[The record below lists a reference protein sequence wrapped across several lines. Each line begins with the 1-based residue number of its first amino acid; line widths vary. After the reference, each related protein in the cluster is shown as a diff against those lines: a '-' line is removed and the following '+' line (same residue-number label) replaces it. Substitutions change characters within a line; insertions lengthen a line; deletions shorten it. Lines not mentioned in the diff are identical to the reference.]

1 MHSLSCLLSVKRRHI
16 VSARVRP
23 IPPPLHPRKIP
34 YQAPWIPQQPLSV
47 KLFVYFCGKFYKM
60 AKKLVRFDWA
70 MKRLL
75 RNQANFDILEG
86 FLSELLHE
94 DFKIHQILESEGNKQ
109 TEDDKFNRVDI
120 LVENRKGELVIVEI
134 QNTREADYF
143 QRMLYGTAK
152 VIVEHIAEG
161 QPYSRV
167 KKVYSVNIVY
177 FDLGQ
182 GDDYVYHGTTSF
194 VGIHSNHELELS
206 EKQKELFK
214 KTSVSDLYPEYYV
227 IKTNRFNEV
236 AKDTLDEWIYF
247 LKTSEIKDEFT
258 AKGLKAAS
266 QKLDILK
273 LEPADRKEYDRYM
286 EAQRSD
292 ASFVET
298 VKLEITTA
306 VNEAL
311 KSRGEEIAENALRKG
326 ATIVFAAEITGLSI
340 QEVQEIAAK
349 LGPEATEL

>member
-1 MHSLSCLLSVKRRHI
+1 MGKFAEDFRGVSEQPVSLSL
-16 VSARVRP
+16 P
-23 IPPPLHPRKIP
+23 KIYP
-34 YQAPWIPQQPLSV
+34 
-47 KLFVYFCGKFYKM
+47 M

-75 RNQANFDILEG
+75 RNKANFDILEG
-86 FLSELLHE
+86 FLSELLRE
-94 DFKIHQILESEGNKQ
+94 DFQIKQILESEGNKE

-152 VIVEHIAEG
+152 IIVEHIAEG
-161 QPYSRV
+161 QPYSQV

-182 GDDYVYHGTTSF
+182 GHDYVYHGTTTF
-194 VGIHSNHELELS
+194 VGIHSNEELELS
-206 EKQKELFK
+206 EKQKDLFK
-214 KTSVSDLYPEYYV
+214 KTTVSALYPEYYV
-227 IKTNRFNEV
+227 IKTNRFDEA
-236 AKDTLDEWIYF
+236 AKDTLDEWVYF
-247 LKTSEIKDEFT
+247 LKTAEIKDEFT
-258 AKGLKAAS
+258 AKGLKSAS

-273 LEPADRKEYDRYM
+273 LDPADRKEYDRYM

-298 VKLEITTA
+298 VKLEITSA

-311 KSRGEEIAENALRKG
+311 KSRAEEALKQG
-326 ATIVFAAEITGLSI
+326 FAIDIVAAITGLSMD
-340 QEVQEIAAK
+340 EVQKIADSPAY
-349 LGPEATEL
+349 

>member
-1 MHSLSCLLSVKRRHI
+1 
-16 VSARVRP
+16 
-23 IPPPLHPRKIP
+23 
-34 YQAPWIPQQPLSV
+34 
-47 KLFVYFCGKFYKM
+47 M

-75 RNQANFDILEG
+75 RNKANFDILEG

-94 DFKIHQILESEGNKQ
+94 DFKIKQILESEGNKE

-120 LVENRKGELVIVEI
+120 LVENKKGELVIVEI

-161 QPYSRV
+161 QPYSQV

-177 FDLGQ
+177 FD
-182 GDDYVYHGTTSF
+182 
-194 VGIHSNHELELS
+194 
-206 EKQKELFK
+206 
-214 KTSVSDLYPEYYV
+214 V

-236 AKDTLDEWIYF
+236 AKDTLDEWIYI
-247 LKTSEIKDEFT
+247 LKTAEIWDEFT
-258 AKGLKAAS
+258 AKGLKSAS

-273 LEPADRKEYDRYM
+273 LDPADRKEYDRYM

-298 VKLEITTA
+298 VKLEITSA
-306 VNEAL
+306 V
-311 KSRGEEIAENALRKG
+311 KSREEEIAESALIEG
-326 ATIVFAAEITGLSI
+326 ASADFVVKITGLPI
-340 QEVQEIAAK
+340 EQVRGVAER
-349 LGPEATEL
+349 LGLNK

>member
-1 MHSLSCLLSVKRRHI
+1 MLTE
-16 VSARVRP
+16 
-23 IPPPLHPRKIP
+23 
-34 YQAPWIPQQPLSV
+34 
-47 KLFVYFCGKFYKM
+47 
-60 AKKLVRFDWA
+60 
-70 MKRLL
+70 LL
-75 RNQANFDILEG
+75 R
-86 FLSELLHE
+86 E
-94 DFKIHQILESEGNKQ
+94 DFKIKQILESEGNKA

-120 LVENRKGELVIVEI
+120 LVENQTGELVIVEI

-161 QPYSRV
+161 QPYSKV

-182 GDDYVYHGTTSF
+182 GDDYVHHGTTTF
-194 VGIHSNHELELS
+194 IGIHSNHELELS

-247 LKTSEIKDEFT
+247 LKTAEIKDEFT
-258 AKGLKAAS
+258 AKGLKAAG

-273 LEPADRKEYDRYM
+273 LAPADRKEYDRYM

-298 VKLEITTA
+298 VNLEITTA

-311 KSRGEEIAENALRKG
+311 KSRDEEIAENILRKG
-326 ATIVFAAEITGLSI
+326 ATIEFAAEITGLSI
-340 QEVQEIAAK
+340 VEVQGIAAR
-349 LGPEATEL
+349 LGLDK

>member
-1 MHSLSCLLSVKRRHI
+1 
-16 VSARVRP
+16 
-23 IPPPLHPRKIP
+23 
-34 YQAPWIPQQPLSV
+34 
-47 KLFVYFCGKFYKM
+47 
-60 AKKLVRFDWA
+60 

-75 RNQANFDILEG
+75 RNKANFDILEG
-86 FLSELLHE
+86 FLAELLNE
-94 DFKIHQILESEGNKQ
+94 DFNIKQILESEGNKE

-120 LVENRKGELVIVEI
+120 LVENKKGELAIVEI

-161 QPYSRV
+161 QPYSQV
-167 KKVYSVNIVY
+167 KKVYSINIVY

-182 GDDYVYHGTTSF
+182 GDDYVYHGTTTF
-194 VGIHSNHELELS
+194 IGMHNNNELELS
-206 EKQKELFK
+206 EKQKVLFQ
-214 KTSVSDLYPEYYV
+214 KTAVSDLYPEYYV

-236 AKDTLDEWIYF
+236 AKDKLDEWIYF
-247 LKTSEIKDEFT
+247 LKTAEIKDEFT

-273 LEPADRKEYDRYM
+273 LDPADRKAYDQYM

-298 VKLEITTA
+298 VKLEISSA
-306 VNEAL
+306 IREV
-311 KSRGEEIAENALRKG
+311 AENAIKLG
-326 ATIVFAAEITGLSI
+326 LAFEVVAQITGLSI
-340 QEVQEIAAK
+340 EGVKEIAEGMK
-349 LGPEATEL
+349 GK

>member
-1 MHSLSCLLSVKRRHI
+1 
-16 VSARVRP
+16 
-23 IPPPLHPRKIP
+23 
-34 YQAPWIPQQPLSV
+34 
-47 KLFVYFCGKFYKM
+47 M

-75 RNQANFDILEG
+75 RNKANFDILEG

-94 DFKIHQILESEGNKQ
+94 DFKIKQILESEGNKE
-109 TEDDKFNRVDI
+109 TEEDKFNRVDI
-120 LVENRKGELVIVEI
+120 LVENKKGELVIVEI

-167 KKVYSVNIVY
+167 RKVYSVNIVY

-182 GDDYVYHGTTSF
+182 GDDYVYHGTTTF
-194 VGIHSNHELELS
+194 FGIHSNHELELS

-236 AKDTLDEWIYF
+236 AKDTLDEWVYF
-247 LKTSEIKDEFT
+247 LKTAEIKDEFT
-258 AKGLKAAS
+258 AKGLKSAS

-273 LEPADRKEYDRYM
+273 LDPADRKEYDRYM
-286 EAQRSD
+286 ETQRSD

-306 VNEAL
+306 VSEAL
-311 KSRGEEIAENALRKG
+311 KSNKEEIAESALIEG
-326 ATIVFAAEITGLSI
+326 ASADFVVKITGLSI
-340 QEVQEIAAK
+340 EEVRGISER
-349 LGPEATEL
+349 LGLNK

>member
-1 MHSLSCLLSVKRRHI
+1 
-16 VSARVRP
+16 
-23 IPPPLHPRKIP
+23 
-34 YQAPWIPQQPLSV
+34 
-47 KLFVYFCGKFYKM
+47 M

-75 RNQANFDILEG
+75 RNKANFDILEG

-94 DFKIHQILESEGNKQ
+94 DFKIKQILESEGNKE

-120 LVENRKGELVIVEI
+120 LVENKKGELVIVEI

-161 QPYSRV
+161 QPYSQV

-194 VGIHSNHELELS
+194 IGIHSNHELELS

-227 IKTNRFNEV
+227 IKTNRFNEI

-247 LKTSEIKDEFT
+247 LKTAEIKDEFT

-273 LEPADRKEYDRYM
+273 LEPADRKEYDRYL

-306 VNEAL
+306 VSEAL
-311 KSRGEEIAENALRKG
+311 KNSKEEIAENALLEG
-326 ATIVFAAEITGLSI
+326 ASAEFVVKITGLSI
-340 QEVQEIAAK
+340 EEVRSITER
-349 LGPEATEL
+349 LGLSK

>member
-1 MHSLSCLLSVKRRHI
+1 
-16 VSARVRP
+16 
-23 IPPPLHPRKIP
+23 
-34 YQAPWIPQQPLSV
+34 
-47 KLFVYFCGKFYKM
+47 M

-75 RNQANFDILEG
+75 RNKANFDILEG

-94 DFKIHQILESEGNKQ
+94 DFKINQILESEGNKE
-109 TEDDKFNRVDI
+109 TGDDKFNRVDI

-143 QRMLYGTAK
+143 QRMLYGTSK

-161 QPYSRV
+161 QPYSQV

-182 GDDYVYHGTTSF
+182 GDDYVYLGTTTF
-194 VGIHSNHELELS
+194 IGIHSNHELELS

-214 KTSVSDLYPEYYV
+214 KISVPDLYPEYYV
-227 IKTNRFNEV
+227 IKTNRFNDI
-236 AKDTLDEWIYF
+236 ARDTLDEWIYF
-247 LKTSEIKDEFT
+247 LKKAEIKDEFT

-273 LEPADRKEYDRYM
+273 LEPDDRKEYDRYL
-286 EAQRSD
+286 EAERSD
-292 ASFVET
+292 ASFAET
-298 VKLEITTA
+298 VKLEISS
-306 VNEAL
+306 VIREV
-311 KSRGEEIAENALRKG
+311 AENALVEG
-326 ATIVFAAEITGLSI
+326 ASPEFVAKITGLTI
-340 QEVQEIAAK
+340 KDVQDIADRLSPNK
-349 LGPEATEL
+349 

>member
-1 MHSLSCLLSVKRRHI
+1 
-16 VSARVRP
+16 
-23 IPPPLHPRKIP
+23 
-34 YQAPWIPQQPLSV
+34 
-47 KLFVYFCGKFYKM
+47 M

-75 RNQANFDILEG
+75 RNKANFDILEG

-94 DFKIHQILESEGNKQ
+94 DFKIKQILESEGNK
-109 TEDDKFNRVDI
+109 EPEYDNFNRVDI
-120 LVENRKGELVIVEI
+120 LVENKKGELVIVEI
-134 QNTREADYF
+134 QNIREADYF

-152 VIVEHIAEG
+152 AIVEHIAEG

-182 GDDYVYHGTTSF
+182 GDDYVYHGTTTF

-236 AKDTLDEWIYF
+236 AKDTLDEWVYF
-247 LKTSEIKDEFT
+247 LKTAEIKDEFT
-258 AKGLKAAS
+258 AKGLKSAS

-273 LEPADRKEYDRYM
+273 LDPADRKEYDRYM
-286 EAQRSD
+286 ETQRSD

-306 VNEAL
+306 VSEAL
-311 KSRGEEIAENALRKG
+311 KSNKEEIAESALIEG
-326 ATIVFAAEITGLSI
+326 ASADFVVKITGLSI
-340 QEVQEIAAK
+340 EEVRGISER
-349 LGPEATEL
+349 LGLNK

>member
-1 MHSLSCLLSVKRRHI
+1 
-16 VSARVRP
+16 
-23 IPPPLHPRKIP
+23 
-34 YQAPWIPQQPLSV
+34 
-47 KLFVYFCGKFYKM
+47 M

-75 RNQANFDILEG
+75 RNKANFDILEG
-86 FLSELLHE
+86 LLAELLYE
-94 DFKIHQILESEGNKQ
+94 DVKIRQLLESEGNKQ

-120 LVENRKGELVIVEI
+120 LVENTKGELVIIEI

-161 QPYSRV
+161 QPYSQV

-182 GDDYVYHGTTSF
+182 GDDYVYHGTTTF
-194 VGIHSNHELELS
+194 VGIHSHRELALS
-206 EKQKELFK
+206 DKQKALFN
-214 KTSVSDLYPEYYV
+214 KTSVSDLYPTYYV
-227 IKTNRFNEV
+227 IKTNRFNEI
-236 AKDTLDEWIYF
+236 ARDTLDEWIYF
-247 LKTSEIKDEFT
+247 LKTAEIRDEFT

-273 LEPADRKEYDRYM
+273 LDPADRQDYDRYL

-298 VKLEITTA
+298 VQLEISSA

-311 KSRGEEIAENALRKG
+311 LAEKSKIAENALIAG
-326 ATIVFAAEITGLSI
+326 LSVEVVAQITGLSVERI
-340 QEVQEIAAK
+340 QEIADGIKA
-349 LGPEATEL
+349 A

>member
-1 MHSLSCLLSVKRRHI
+1 
-16 VSARVRP
+16 
-23 IPPPLHPRKIP
+23 
-34 YQAPWIPQQPLSV
+34 
-47 KLFVYFCGKFYKM
+47 
-60 AKKLVRFDWA
+60 

-75 RNQANFDILEG
+75 RHKANFDILEG
-86 FLSELLHE
+86 FLGELLYE
-94 DFKIHQILESEGNKQ
+94 DFKIKQILESEGNKE

-120 LVENRKGELVIVEI
+120 LVENRHGELVIVEI

-161 QPYSRV
+161 QPYSKV

-182 GDDYVYHGTTSF
+182 GDDYVYHGTTTF

-206 EKQKELFK
+206 EKQKQLFK

-227 IKTNRFNEV
+227 IKTNRFNEI

-247 LKTSEIKDEFT
+247 LKTAEIKDEFT

-266 QKLDILK
+266 QKLDIMK
-273 LEPADRKEYDRYM
+273 LAPADRKDYDRYM

-311 KSRGEEIAENALRKG
+311 KSSDEEIAESALIEG
-326 ATIVFAAEITGLSI
+326 ASADFVVKITGLSI
-340 QEVQEIAAK
+340 EEVRSIAEK
-349 LGPEATEL
+349 LGLNK

>member
-1 MHSLSCLLSVKRRHI
+1 
-16 VSARVRP
+16 
-23 IPPPLHPRKIP
+23 
-34 YQAPWIPQQPLSV
+34 
-47 KLFVYFCGKFYKM
+47 M

-75 RNQANFDILEG
+75 RNKANFDILEG
-86 FLSELLHE
+86 FLSELLH
-94 DFKIHQILESEGNKQ
+94 DNFKIVQILESEGNKE
-109 TEDDKFNRVDI
+109 TENNKFNRVDM
-120 LVENRKGELVIVEI
+120 LVENKMGELVIVEI

-161 QPYSRV
+161 QPYSKV

-182 GDDYVYHGTTSF
+182 GDDYVYHGTTTF
-194 VGIHSNHELELS
+194 LGIHSNHKLELS
-206 EKQKELFK
+206 ERQKELFK
-214 KTSVSDLYPEYYV
+214 RTTVSDLYPEYYV

-236 AKDTLDEWIYF
+236 ARDRLDEWIYF
-247 LKTSEIKDEFT
+247 LKTAEIRDEFT

-273 LEPADRKEYDRYM
+273 LEPAERKEYDRFL

-298 VKLEITTA
+298 VKFEISSA
-306 VNEAL
+306 V
-311 KSRGEEIAENALRKG
+311 KSKVEEIAESALIEG
-326 ATIVFAAEITGLSI
+326 VSAEFVVKITGLSPE
-340 QEVQEIAAK
+340 EVRAIASR
-349 LGPEATEL
+349 LGLNP

>member
-1 MHSLSCLLSVKRRHI
+1 
-16 VSARVRP
+16 
-23 IPPPLHPRKIP
+23 
-34 YQAPWIPQQPLSV
+34 
-47 KLFVYFCGKFYKM
+47 M

-75 RNQANFDILEG
+75 RNKANFDILEG

-94 DFKIHQILESEGNKQ
+94 DFKIKQVLESEGNKE
-109 TEDDKFNRVDI
+109 TEDDKFNRVDM
-120 LVENRKGELVIVEI
+120 LVENRKSELVIVEI

-152 VIVEHIAEG
+152 VVVKHISEG
-161 QPYSRV
+161 QPYSQV

-182 GDDYVYHGTTSF
+182 GDDYVYHGTTTF
-194 VGIHSNHELELS
+194 IGIHSNHELELS
-206 EKQKELFK
+206 EKQKELFQ

-236 AKDTLDEWIYF
+236 AKDTRDEWIYF
-247 LKTSEIKDEFT
+247 LKTAEIKDEFT

-273 LEPADRKEYDRYM
+273 LEPTDRKEYGRYM

-298 VKLEITTA
+298 VKLEITSA
-306 VNEAL
+306 VKTRE
-311 KSRGEEIAENALRKG
+311 EEIAETGLLEG
-326 ATIVFAAEITGLSI
+326 LSVEIVSKLTGLSTIEI
-340 QEVQEIAAK
+340 QNIANRLRLNK
-349 LGPEATEL
+349 